1 MKYKGSCHCGNIAFE
16 VDGELSEVVT
26 CNCSICQ
33 RKGALH
39 WAVSRDKL
47 HLLTKP
53 EAMSTYAFNKHVIS
67 HRFCS
72 KCGIHTFG
80 EGRLSRGGQEMA
92 MINVRCLE
100 GVEPESLRVKQFNGR
115 AL

>member
-1 MKYKGSCHCGNIAFE
+1 RSGQLAFGVE
-16 VDGELSEVVT
+16 GERSAVMA
-26 CNCSICQ
+26 CNCPICQ
-33 RKGALH
+33 RKGALN
-39 WAVSRDKL
+39 WAVTQEKL

-53 EAMSTYAFNKHVIS
+53 EAMSTYTFNKHVIN

-92 MINVRCLE
+92 MINVRSLE
-100 GVEPESLRVKQFNGR
+100 GVDIESLRVKQFDGR
-115 AL
+115 KL